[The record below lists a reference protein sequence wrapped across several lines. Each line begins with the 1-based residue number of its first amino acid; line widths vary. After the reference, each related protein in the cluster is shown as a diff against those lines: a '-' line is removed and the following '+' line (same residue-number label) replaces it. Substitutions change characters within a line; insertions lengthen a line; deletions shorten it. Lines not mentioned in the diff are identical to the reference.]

1 VKALSHPLVAAAG
14 PDGIVSAHVLTGN
27 RDRLANMEAF
37 AVRALEL
44 IAPA

>member
-1 VKALSHPLVAAAG
+1 
-14 PDGIVSAHVLTGN
+14 VSGHVLTGDS
-27 RDRLANMEAF
+27 DRLANMETF